1 MTAGDEAAD
10 AEPEKELDLA
20 AIEPEHEQQLPAG
33 EPLATATPFDPSR
46 VQEWVRT
53 GVALAVIGA
62 VIVETLILTAAF
74 VSGGIAASD
83 LSAATAAIVTPM
95 VGIAGTVLGF
105 YFGSHR
111 GSS

>member
-10 AEPEKELDLA
+10 AEPENQLDLA
-20 AIEPEHEQQLPAG
+20 AIEPEHKQLLPAG

-62 VIVETLILTAAF
+62 VIVETLILTTAF

-111 GSS
+111 GGS